1 MDTIVNF
8 KEEISMKKIVSML
21 ASIALVASLAA
32 CGEKT
37 ETPAETPGETPA
49 ETPEETPDA
58 EEEPAQGVTD
68 TSILVGNSA
77 ATSGAYAPV
86 GVPFN
91 AGIEAYFAMINDAG
105 GVDGRMIEFTHIDD
119 EFDPVKGKAAL
130 STLVEDEEIFAL
142 VGHFGTPVVGATIE
156 DVKEYGIPAVYFAT
170 GIGQLY
176 NDKAEGKDRGIF
188 PVQPIYQTEGQIM
201 VARAVGDFEA
211 KKIGVIYTNDDAGK
225 DLYSGVEA
233 KAKELGIEVV
243 AEQVAAGATD
253 VSSAVTSIKN
263 AEVDFIIGAAI
274 QATIPT
280 IVKELAAQNVNKDVI
295 TTYVNVSPVI
305 SEAVVNEIDGKFD
318 VYGLGWV
325 DLVENADSLAA
336 FAEWAP
342 DYATNVYAM
351 TGWIAGH
358 FFTEGLKRVEGT
370 VTWDKFMD
378 AMESEPIKNPFGGTI
393 DYADG
398 LRAGTQEMNLAKVAM
413 VEGAPGWEPVDG
425 LQSMDSLLGN

>member
-1 MDTIVNF
+1 
-8 KEEISMKKIVSML
+8 MKKIIAML
-21 ASIALVASLAA
+21 ASLAIVASFAA
-32 CGEKT
+32 CGAKEETPETPGTPGT
-37 ETPAETPGETPA
+37 ETPVEK
-49 ETPEETPDA
+49 PED
-58 EEEPAQGVTD
+58 EEPAQGVFD
-68 TSILVGNSA
+68 DKIIVGNSA
-77 ATSGAYAPV
+77 ATSGNYAPV

-91 AGIEAYFAMINDAG
+91 AGIEAYFKMINEAG
-105 GVDGRMIEFTHIDD
+105 GVNGRKIEFKHIDD

-130 STLVEDEEIFAL
+130 STLVEDEKIFAL

-225 DLYSGVEA
+225 DLFAGVEA
-233 KAKELGIEVV
+233 KAKEIGIEIV

-263 AEVDFIIGAAI
+263 ANVDFVIGAAI

-280 IVKELAAQNVNKDVI
+280 IVKELAAQNVNKDLI

-305 SEAVVNEIDGKFD
+305 SEAVINEINGKFD

-325 DLVENADSLAA
+325 DLVANADSLAA

-358 FFTEGLKRVEGT
+358 FFVEGLKRVEGT
-370 VTWDKFMD
+370 VTWDKYMD
-378 AMESEPIKNPFGGTI
+378 ALESAPIKNPFGGEI
-393 DYADG
+393 NYAGG
-398 LRAGTQEMNLAKVAM
+398 LRAGTQEMNLSKVGL
-413 VEGAPGWEPVDG
+413 VENAPGWVPVDG
-425 LQSMDSLLGN
+425 LQSMDSLLGK

>member
-1 MDTIVNF
+1 
-8 KEEISMKKIVSML
+8 MKKIVSIL
-21 ASIALVASLAA
+21 ASLAMVASLAA
-32 CGEKT
+32 CGEKDEPAPDNGGDT
-37 ETPAETPGETPA
+37 PSVETPADGEN
-49 ETPEETPDA
+49 EE
-58 EEEPAQGVTD
+58 EEAEPAQGVTED
-68 TSILVGNSA
+68 SIVVGNSA

-105 GVDGRMIEFTHIDD
+105 GVDGRKIKFEHIDD

-130 STLVEDEEIFAL
+130 STLVEDTKIFAL

-156 DVKEYGIPAVYFAT
+156 DVKNYGIPAVYFAT

-188 PVQPIYQTEGQIM
+188 PVQPIYVTEGQIM
-201 VARAVGDFEA
+201 VARAVGDFGA
-211 KKIGVIYTNDDAGK
+211 KKLGVIYTNDDAGK
-225 DLYSGVEA
+225 DLYQGVEA
-233 KAKELGIEVV
+233 KAKELGIEIV

-253 VSSAVTSIKN
+253 VSSAVTQIKN
-263 AEVDFIIGAAI
+263 AEVDFIVGAAI

-305 SEAVVNEIDGKFD
+305 SEAVVNEIEGKFD

-325 DLVENADSLAA
+325 DLVANQDSLEE
-336 FAEWAP
+336 FAKWAP
-342 DYATNVYAM
+342 DYADNVYAM

-358 FFTEGLKRVEGT
+358 FFTEGLKRVDGT

-378 AMESEPIKNPFGGTI
+378 AMEAEPIKNPFGGQI
-393 DYADG
+393 NYADG
-398 LRAGTQEMNLAKVAM
+398 LRAGTQEMNLAKVGM
-413 VEGAPGWEPVDG
+413 VEGAANWVPVDG
-425 LQSMDSLLGN
+425 LQSVDSLLGN

>member
-1 MDTIVNF
+1 
-8 KEEISMKKIVSML
+8 MKKIVAML
-21 ASIALVASLAA
+21 ASLAIVASFAA
-32 CGEKT
+32 CGAKEETPETPGT
-37 ETPAETPGETPA
+37 ETPGTETPSE
-49 ETPEETPDA
+49 EPED
-58 EEEPAQGVTD
+58 EEPAQGVFD
-68 TSILVGNSA
+68 DRIVVGNSA
-77 ATSGAYAPV
+77 ATSGNYAPV

-91 AGIEAYFAMINDAG
+91 AGIEAYFKMINDEG
-105 GVDGRMIEFTHIDD
+105 GVNGRKIEFKHIDD

-188 PVQPIYQTEGQIM
+188 PVQPIYKTEGQIM

-225 DLYSGVEA
+225 DLYAGVEA
-233 KAKELGIEVV
+233 KAKELGVEIV

-263 AEVDFIIGAAI
+263 ANVDFIIGAAI

-305 SEAVVNEIDGKFD
+305 SEAVINEINGKFD

-325 DLVENADSLAA
+325 DLVENADNLAA

-358 FFTEGLKRVEGT
+358 FFVEGLKRVEGT
-370 VTWDKFMD
+370 VTWDKYMD
-378 AMESEPIKNPFGGTI
+378 ALESAPIKNPFGGEI
-393 DYADG
+393 NYADG
-398 LRAGTQEMNLAKVAM
+398 LRAGTQEMNLSKVGL
-413 VEGAPGWEPVDG
+413 VENAPGWVPVDG
-425 LQSMDSLLGN
+425 LQSMDSLLGK

>member
-1 MDTIVNF
+1 
-8 KEEISMKKIVSML
+8 MKKIVAML
-21 ASIALVASLAA
+21 ASLAIVASFAA
-32 CGEKT
+32 CGAKEETPETPVTPGT
-37 ETPAETPGETPA
+37 ETPAEE
-49 ETPEETPDA
+49 PED
-58 EEEPAQGVTD
+58 EEPAQGVFD
-68 TSILVGNSA
+68 DKIIVGNSA
-77 ATSGAYAPV
+77 ATSGNYAPV

-91 AGIEAYFAMINDAG
+91 AGIEAYFKMVNEAG
-105 GVDGRMIEFTHIDD
+105 GVNGRKIEFKHIDD

-130 STLVEDEEIFAL
+130 STLVEDEKIFAL

-156 DVKEYGIPAVYFAT
+156 DVKNYGIPAVYFAT

-188 PVQPIYQTEGQIM
+188 PVQPIYKTEGQIM
-201 VARAVGDFEA
+201 VARAVGDFDA

-225 DLYSGVEA
+225 DLFSGVEA
-233 KAKELGIEVV
+233 KAKELNIEIV

-263 AEVDFIIGAAI
+263 ANVDFVIGAAI

-305 SEAVVNEIDGKFD
+305 SEAVVNEIAGKFD

-325 DLVENADSLAA
+325 DLVENADNLAE
-336 FAEWAP
+336 FSKWAP

-358 FFTEGLKRVEGT
+358 FFVEGLKRVEGT
-370 VTWDKFMD
+370 VTWDKYMD
-378 AMESEPIKNPFGGTI
+378 ALESAPIRNPFGGEI
-393 DYADG
+393 NYADG
-398 LRAGTQEMNLAKVAM
+398 LRAGTQEMNLSKVAL
-413 VEGAPGWEPVDG
+413 VNNAPGWEPVDG
-425 LQSMDSLLGN
+425 LQSMDSLLGK

>member
-1 MDTIVNF
+1 
-8 KEEISMKKIVSML
+8 MKKIVAML
-21 ASIALVASLAA
+21 ASLAIVASFAA
-32 CGEKT
+32 CGAKEENPNTPGT
-37 ETPAETPGETPA
+37 ETPGTETPSEK
-49 ETPEETPDA
+49 PED
-58 EEEPAQGVTD
+58 EEPAQGVFD
-68 TSILVGNSA
+68 DKIIVGNSA
-77 ATSGAYAPV
+77 ATSGNYAPV

-91 AGIEAYFAMINDAG
+91 AGIEAYFKMINEAG
-105 GVDGRMIEFTHIDD
+105 GVDGRKIEFVHIDD

-130 STLVEDEEIFAL
+130 STLVEDDEIFAL

-156 DVKEYGIPAVYFAT
+156 DIKEYGIPAVYFAT

-176 NDKAEGKDRGIF
+176 NDNAEGKDRGIF

-225 DLYSGVEA
+225 DLFAGVEA
-233 KAKELGIEVV
+233 KAKELNIEIV

-263 AEVDFIIGAAI
+263 ANVDFVIGAAI

-305 SEAVVNEIDGKFD
+305 SEAVINEINGKFD

-325 DLVENADSLAA
+325 DLVENADNLAA

-358 FFTEGLKRVEGT
+358 FFVEGLKRVEGT
-370 VTWDKFMD
+370 VTWDKYMD
-378 AMESEPIKNPFGGTI
+378 ALESAPIKNPFGGEI
-393 DYADG
+393 NFGDG
-398 LRAGTQEMNLAKVAM
+398 LRAGTQEMNLSKVGL
-413 VEGAPGWEPVDG
+413 VENAPGWVPVDG
-425 LQSMDSLLGN
+425 LQSMDSLLGK

>member
-1 MDTIVNF
+1 
-8 KEEISMKKIVSML
+8 MKKIVAML
-21 ASIALVASLAA
+21 ASLAIVASFAA
-32 CGEKT
+32 CGAKEETPETPGT
-37 ETPAETPGETPA
+37 ETPGTETPSE
-49 ETPEETPDA
+49 EPED
-58 EEEPAQGVTD
+58 EEPAQGVFD
-68 TSILVGNSA
+68 DKIIVGNSA
-77 ATSGAYAPV
+77 ATSGNYAPV

-91 AGIEAYFAMINDAG
+91 AGIEAYFKMINEAG
-105 GVDGRMIEFTHIDD
+105 GVNGRKIEFKHIDD

-130 STLVEDEEIFAL
+130 STLVEDDKIFAL

-225 DLYSGVEA
+225 DLYAGVEA
-233 KAKELGIEVV
+233 KAKELGVEIV

-263 AEVDFIIGAAI
+263 ANVDFIIGAAI

-305 SEAVVNEIDGKFD
+305 SEAVINEINGKFD

-325 DLVENADSLAA
+325 DLVENADNLAA

-358 FFTEGLKRVEGT
+358 FFVEGLKRVEGT
-370 VTWDKFMD
+370 VTWDKYMD
-378 AMESEPIKNPFGGTI
+378 ALESAPIKNPFGGEI
-393 DYADG
+393 NYADG
-398 LRAGTQEMNLAKVAM
+398 LRAGTQEMNLSKVGL
-413 VEGAPGWEPVDG
+413 VENAPGWVPVDG
-425 LQSMDSLLGN
+425 LQSMDSLLGK

>member
-1 MDTIVNF
+1 
-8 KEEISMKKIVSML
+8 MKKIVAML
-21 ASIALVASLAA
+21 ASLAIVASFAA
-32 CGEKT
+32 CGAKEETPETPGT
-37 ETPAETPGETPA
+37 ETPGTETPSE
-49 ETPEETPDA
+49 EPED
-58 EEEPAQGVTD
+58 EEPAQGVFD
-68 TSILVGNSA
+68 DRIVVGNSA
-77 ATSGAYAPV
+77 ATSGNYAPV

-91 AGIEAYFAMINDAG
+91 AGIEAYFKMINEAG
-105 GVDGRMIEFTHIDD
+105 GVNGRKIEFKHIDD

-188 PVQPIYQTEGQIM
+188 PVQPIYKTEGQIM

-225 DLYSGVEA
+225 DLYAGVEA
-233 KAKELGIEVV
+233 KAKELGVEIV

-263 AEVDFIIGAAI
+263 ANVDFIIGAAI

-305 SEAVVNEIDGKFD
+305 SEAVINEINGKFD

-325 DLVENADSLAA
+325 DLVENADNLAA

-358 FFTEGLKRVEGT
+358 FFVEGLKRVEGT
-370 VTWDKFMD
+370 VTWDKYMD
-378 AMESEPIKNPFGGTI
+378 ALESAPIKNPFGGEI
-393 DYADG
+393 NYADG
-398 LRAGTQEMNLAKVAM
+398 LRAGTQEMNLSKVGL
-413 VEGAPGWEPVDG
+413 VENAPGWVPVDG
-425 LQSMDSLLGN
+425 LQSMDSLLGK

>member
-1 MDTIVNF
+1 
-8 KEEISMKKIVSML
+8 MKKIIAML
-21 ASIALVASLAA
+21 ASLAIVASFAA
-32 CGEKT
+32 CGAKEETPETPGTPGT
-37 ETPAETPGETPA
+37 ETPVEK
-49 ETPEETPDA
+49 PED
-58 EEEPAQGVTD
+58 EEPAQGVFD
-68 TSILVGNSA
+68 DKIIVGNSA
-77 ATSGAYAPV
+77 ATSGNYAPV

-91 AGIEAYFAMINDAG
+91 AGIEAYFKMINEAG
-105 GVDGRMIEFTHIDD
+105 GVNGRKIEFKHIDD

-130 STLVEDEEIFAL
+130 STLVEDEKIFAL

-188 PVQPIYQTEGQIM
+188 PVQPIYKTEGQIM

-225 DLYSGVEA
+225 DLFAGVEA
-233 KAKELGIEVV
+233 KAKELGIEIV

-263 AEVDFIIGAAI
+263 ANVDFVIGAAI

-280 IVKELAAQNVNKDVI
+280 IVKELAAQNVNKDLI

-305 SEAVVNEIDGKFD
+305 SEAVINEINGKFD

-325 DLVENADSLAA
+325 DLVANADSLAA

-358 FFTEGLKRVEGT
+358 FFVEGLKRVEGT
-370 VTWDKFMD
+370 VTWDKYMD
-378 AMESEPIKNPFGGTI
+378 ALENAPIKNPFGGEI
-393 DYADG
+393 NYAGG
-398 LRAGTQEMNLAKVAM
+398 LRAGTQEMNLSKVGL
-413 VEGAPGWEPVDG
+413 VENAPGWVPVDG
-425 LQSMDSLLGN
+425 LQSMDSLLGK

>member
-1 MDTIVNF
+1 
-8 KEEISMKKIVSML
+8 MKKIVAML
-21 ASIALVASLAA
+21 ASLAIVASFAA
-32 CGEKT
+32 CGAKEETPETPGT
-37 ETPAETPGETPA
+37 ETPGTETPSE
-49 ETPEETPDA
+49 EPED
-58 EEEPAQGVTD
+58 EEPAQGVFD
-68 TSILVGNSA
+68 DKIIVGNSA
-77 ATSGAYAPV
+77 ATSGNYAPV

-91 AGIEAYFAMINDAG
+91 AGIEAYFKMINEAG
-105 GVDGRMIEFTHIDD
+105 GVNGRKIEFKHIDD

-130 STLVEDEEIFAL
+130 STLVEDDKIFAL

-188 PVQPIYQTEGQIM
+188 PVQPIYKTEGQIM

-225 DLYSGVEA
+225 DLFAGVEA
-233 KAKELGIEVV
+233 KAKELGVEIV

-263 AEVDFIIGAAI
+263 ANVDFIIGAAI

-280 IVKELAAQNVNKDVI
+280 IVKELAAQNVNKDLI

-305 SEAVVNEIDGKFD
+305 SEAVINEINGKFD

-358 FFTEGLKRVEGT
+358 FFVEGLKRVEGT
-370 VTWDKFMD
+370 VTWDKYMD
-378 AMESEPIKNPFGGTI
+378 ALESAPIKNPFGGEI
-393 DYADG
+393 NYAGG
-398 LRAGTQEMNLAKVAM
+398 LRAGTQEMNLSKVGL
-413 VEGAPGWEPVDG
+413 VENAPGWVPVDG
-425 LQSMDSLLGN
+425 LQSMDSLLGK

>member
-1 MDTIVNF
+1 
-8 KEEISMKKIVSML
+8 MKKIVAML
-21 ASIALVASLAA
+21 ASLAIVASFAA
-32 CGEKT
+32 CGAKEETPNTPGT
-37 ETPAETPGETPA
+37 ETPGTETPSE
-49 ETPEETPDA
+49 EPED
-58 EEEPAQGVTD
+58 EEPAQGVFD
-68 TSILVGNSA
+68 DKIIVGNSA
-77 ATSGAYAPV
+77 ATSGSYAPV

-91 AGIEAYFAMINDAG
+91 AGIEAYFKMINEAG
-105 GVDGRMIEFTHIDD
+105 GVNGRKIEFVHIDD

-130 STLVEDEEIFAL
+130 STLVEDDEIFAL

-156 DVKEYGIPAVYFAT
+156 DIKEYGIPAVYFAT

-225 DLYSGVEA
+225 DLFAGVEA
-233 KAKELGIEVV
+233 KAKELNIEIV

-263 AEVDFIIGAAI
+263 ANVDFIIGAAI

-305 SEAVVNEIDGKFD
+305 SEAVINEINGKFD

-325 DLVENADSLAA
+325 DLVENADNLAA

-358 FFTEGLKRVEGT
+358 FFVEGLKRVEGT
-370 VTWDKFMD
+370 VTWDKYMD
-378 AMESEPIKNPFGGTI
+378 ALESAAIKNPFGGEI
-393 DYADG
+393 NFGDG
-398 LRAGTQEMNLAKVAM
+398 LRAGTQEMNLSKVGL
-413 VEGAPGWEPVDG
+413 VENAPGWVPVDG
-425 LQSMDSLLGN
+425 LQSMDSLLGK

>member
-1 MDTIVNF
+1 
-8 KEEISMKKIVSML
+8 MKKIVAML
-21 ASIALVASLAA
+21 ASLALVASLAA
-32 CGEKT
+32 CGTKDDAP
-37 ETPAETPGETPA
+37 ETPETPGTPGTEEPGET
-49 ETPEETPDA
+49 
-58 EEEPAQGVTD
+58 EEPAQGVTD
-68 TSILVGNSA
+68 TTIKVGNSA
-77 ATSGAYAPV
+77 ATSGAFAPV

-91 AGIEAYFAMINDAG
+91 AGIEAYFAMINDQG
-105 GVDGRMIEFTHIDD
+105 GIDGRTIEFTHIDD

-130 STLVEDEEIFAL
+130 STLVEDEKIFAL

-156 DVKEYGIPAVYFAT
+156 DIKNYGIPAVYFAT

-176 NDKAEGKDRGIF
+176 NDKAEGNERTIF

-201 VARAVGDFEA
+201 VARAVGDFDA
-211 KKIGVIYTNDDAGK
+211 QKIGVIYTNDDAGK
-225 DLYSGVEA
+225 DLFSGIEE
-233 KAKELGIEVV
+233 KAKELGIEVH

-253 VSSAVTSIKN
+253 VSSAVTSIRN
-263 AEVDFIIGAAI
+263 ADVDFIIGAAI

-280 IVKELAAQNVNKDVI
+280 ILKELAAQNVNKDVI

-358 FFTEGLKRVEGT
+358 FFVEGLRNVEGT
-370 VTWDKFMD
+370 LTWANFMD
-378 AMESEPIKNPFGGTI
+378 AMESAPIKNPFGGEI
-393 DYADG
+393 NFGDG
-398 LRAGTQEMNLAKVAM
+398 LRAGTQEMNMSKIAM
-413 VEGAPGWEPVDG
+413 VDGLPGWEPVDG

>member
-1 MDTIVNF
+1 
-8 KEEISMKKIVSML
+8 MKKIIAML
-21 ASIALVASLAA
+21 ASLAIVASFAA
-32 CGEKT
+32 CGAKEETPETPGTPGT
-37 ETPAETPGETPA
+37 ETPVEKPG
-49 ETPEETPDA
+49 D
-58 EEEPAQGVTD
+58 EEPAQGVFD
-68 TSILVGNSA
+68 DKIIVGNSA
-77 ATSGAYAPV
+77 ATSGNYAPV

-91 AGIEAYFAMINDAG
+91 AGIEAYFKMINEAG
-105 GVDGRMIEFTHIDD
+105 GVNGRKIEFKHIDD

-130 STLVEDEEIFAL
+130 STLVEDEKIFAL

-225 DLYSGVEA
+225 DLFAGVEA
-233 KAKELGIEVV
+233 KAKELGVEIV

-263 AEVDFIIGAAI
+263 ANVDFVIGAAI

-280 IVKELAAQNVNKDVI
+280 IVKELAAQNVNKDLI

-305 SEAVVNEIDGKFD
+305 SEAVINEINGKFD

-325 DLVENADSLAA
+325 DLVANADSLAA

-358 FFTEGLKRVEGT
+358 FFVEGLKRVEGT
-370 VTWDKFMD
+370 VTWDKYMD
-378 AMESEPIKNPFGGTI
+378 ALESAPIKNPFGGEI
-393 DYADG
+393 NYAGG
-398 LRAGTQEMNLAKVAM
+398 LRAGTQEMNLSKVGL
-413 VEGAPGWEPVDG
+413 VENAPGWVPVDG
-425 LQSMDSLLGN
+425 LQSMDSLLGK